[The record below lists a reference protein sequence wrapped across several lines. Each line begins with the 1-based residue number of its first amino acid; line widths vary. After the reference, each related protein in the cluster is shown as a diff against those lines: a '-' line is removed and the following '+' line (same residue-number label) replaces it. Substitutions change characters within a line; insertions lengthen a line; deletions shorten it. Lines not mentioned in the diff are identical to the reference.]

1 MTVIQPAFNA
11 SNSII
16 VRLKIDLAVPPSSRL
31 AFLCQTISGEGDIVG
46 AIDLVEPQDGLL
58 TRDIRQLTRL
68 PARLMNLIFVQI
80 ILSIARLI
88 RPFYTNN
95 FQNCSG
101 GCFQNWSN
109 TDAEKANGRTLY
121 S

>member
-16 VRLKIDLAVPPSSRL
+16 VHLKIDLAVPPSSKL
-31 AFLCQTISGEGDIVG
+31 TFLCQTISGEGGIVG

-68 PARLMNLIFVQI
+68 PALLMNLIFVLAV
-80 ILSIARLI
+80 LSIARLI
-88 RPFYTNN
+88 RPLH
-95 FQNCSG
+95 Q
-101 GCFQNWSN
+101 
-109 TDAEKANGRTLY
+109 
-121 S
+121 

>member
-16 VRLKIDLAVPPSSRL
+16 VRLKIDLAPAPSSRL
-31 AFLCQTISGEGDIVG
+31 ALLCQTVSCEGGVVG

-68 PARLMNLIFVQI
+68 PARLINPIFVKT

-88 RPFYTNN
+88 RP
-95 FQNCSG
+95 
-101 GCFQNWSN
+101 
-109 TDAEKANGRTLY
+109 LY
-121 S
+121 Q

>member
-16 VRLKIDLAVPPSSRL
+16 VRLKIDLAVPLSTRQ

-46 AIDLVEPQDGLL
+46 AIDLVEPQDELL

-68 PARLMNLIFVQI
+68 PARLMNLIFVQT

-88 RPFYTNN
+88 RPLH
-95 FQNCSG
+95 Q
-101 GCFQNWSN
+101 
-109 TDAEKANGRTLY
+109 
-121 S
+121 